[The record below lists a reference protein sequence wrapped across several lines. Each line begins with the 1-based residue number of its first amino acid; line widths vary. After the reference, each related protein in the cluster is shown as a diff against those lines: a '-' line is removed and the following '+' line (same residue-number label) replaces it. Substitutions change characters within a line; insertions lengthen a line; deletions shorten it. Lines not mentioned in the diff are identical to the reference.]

1 MAGPIRADHLGSFL
15 RPPELLEARQRVAKN
30 PGSAQLLAELHALED
45 THVRRVVAKQQELGF
60 QFATDGEL
68 RRNNFMSDFLDA
80 VDGFDTADAV
90 ARAWHA
96 AGGKDGAQGELP
108 RVSSV
113 TGVVTQKL
121 RQHRRLTAHELDF
134 LQSAANTTARPATKI
149 TLPSATQF
157 PAIAFKD
164 GITDKVY
171 KDRTE
176 LLWDIVE
183 ILKKEVAALA
193 LSGADYIQIDAPR
206 YSYYLDPKWREWIRA
221 EMRREPD
228 AILAES
234 LRADAECLKA
244 ARTPDSRG
252 HGPTLGF
259 HLCRGNNRSQWYAEG
274 SYDAIADKMFN
285 MLPTDRWLLE
295 YDDERSGSFEPLR
308 FMPKSATV
316 VLGLV
321 SSKKPQ
327 LEDAGALARRID
339 DAAKYIP
346 LERLALSP
354 QCGFASTAEG
364 NLLTEDE
371 QWAKLKLVADTA
383 RHVWK

>member
-1 MAGPIRADHLGSFL
+1 MIERFRADHLGSFL
-15 RPPELLEARQRVAKN
+15 RPPEILAARERVARQ
-30 PGSAQLLAELHALED
+30 PGDAQALTELHALED
-45 THVRRVVAKQQELGF
+45 THIRRVVARQQELGF
-60 QFATDGEL
+60 PFATDGEL

-80 VDGFDTADAV
+80 VHGFDTAEAV
-90 ARAWHA
+90 ARNWQAS
-96 AGGKDGAQGELP
+96 GAQGEMP
-108 RVSSV
+108 QVSAV

-134 LQSAANTTARPATKI
+134 LKATARVPAKI

-164 GITDKVY
+164 GITDRTY
-171 KDRTE
+171 KDRTA

-193 LSGADYIQIDAPR
+193 ADGASYIQIDAPR
-206 YSYYLDPKWREWIRA
+206 YSYYLDPKWRQWIRA
-221 EMRREPD
+221 EMRRDPE

-244 ARTPDSRG
+244 ARIPGAVGSASGQSPR
-252 HGPTLGF
+252 LGF

-274 SYDAIADKMFN
+274 GYEAIAEKMFN
-285 MLPTDRWLLE
+285 LLDADRWLLE

-308 FMPKSATV
+308 FIPARCTV

-327 LEDAGALARRID
+327 LESPAELIRRIE
-339 DAAKYIP
+339 AASKFVP
-346 LERLALSP
+346 LDRLALSP

-364 NLLTEDE
+364 NLLTEE
-371 QWAKLKLVADTA
+371 QQWAKLKLVVETA
-383 RHVWK
+383 REVWK